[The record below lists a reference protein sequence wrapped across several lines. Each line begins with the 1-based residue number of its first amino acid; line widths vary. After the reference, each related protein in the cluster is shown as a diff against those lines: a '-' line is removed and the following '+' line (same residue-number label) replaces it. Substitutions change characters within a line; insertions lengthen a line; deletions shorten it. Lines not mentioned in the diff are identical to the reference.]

1 MNKKTKS
8 GAEVIVEIIRQQGV
22 EYVFGLPGGN
32 AIPIMDALYDS
43 ALKFILTRH
52 EQGATHMADGYARAT
67 GKPGVVLVTSGPG
80 ATNALTGMYTAQMD
94 SVPLVVF
101 SGQTPTANLGLDA
114 FQEADMSGM
123 SFPTVKHSYLIKKSK
138 DIPRIVRE
146 AFYIA
151 TTGRPGVV
159 LVEVPKDISSGVFE
173 PDYSEE
179 FHLPGYSVPN
189 HLDEQSV
196 QQAVRMLEKAKRPV
210 ILAGHGVIISNA
222 CKELKTF
229 VEKARIPVVNTL
241 LGKGAFPETHQL
253 SMGMLG
259 MHGTAYANMVVDA
272 CDLIVSIGYRW
283 DDRIIG
289 NPSRFCVDAKKI
301 HIDIDPAEF
310 NKVIAMDCTI
320 LGDAKHVLTTLIQEV
335 KTTDLSDWLKQA
347 QRWKKNY
354 PLRYRKTGKLSAQHV
369 IEEFSLQSKGEA
381 IFTTDVGQ
389 HQMWAAQYVLTDHHR
404 HWISSGGAGTMG
416 FGFPSSIGAQFG
428 CPEKTVVTVVGDGG
442 FQMTLSE
449 LATAVVNKLP
459 IKIIIINNHFLGMV
473 RQWQSLFYENRY
485 SGVDLV
491 GNPDF
496 VKLGEAYGVKG
507 FHIKRSADVKRI
519 VAAALAYNEGPCI
532 IDAEVA
538 KEDNVFPMIPAG
550 GAISDMLLEPPKR
563 LSSQDPEQK

>member
-222 CKELKTF
+222 
-229 VEKARIPVVNTL
+229 
-241 LGKGAFPETHQL
+241 
-253 SMGMLG
+253 
-259 MHGTAYANMVVDA
+259 
-272 CDLIVSIGYRW
+272 
-283 DDRIIG
+283 
-289 NPSRFCVDAKKI
+289 
-301 HIDIDPAEF
+301 
-310 NKVIAMDCTI
+310 
-320 LGDAKHVLTTLIQEV
+320 
-335 KTTDLSDWLKQA
+335 
-347 QRWKKNY
+347 
-354 PLRYRKTGKLSAQHV
+354 
-369 IEEFSLQSKGEA
+369 
-381 IFTTDVGQ
+381 FT
-389 HQMWAAQYVLTDHHR
+389 
-404 HWISSGGAGTMG
+404 
-416 FGFPSSIGAQFG
+416 
-428 CPEKTVVTVVGDGG
+428 
-442 FQMTLSE
+442 
-449 LATAVVNKLP
+449 
-459 IKIIIINNHFLGMV
+459 
-473 RQWQSLFYENRY
+473 
-485 SGVDLV
+485 
-491 GNPDF
+491 
-496 VKLGEAYGVKG
+496 
-507 FHIKRSADVKRI
+507 
-519 VAAALAYNEGPCI
+519 CI
-532 IDAEVA
+532 
-538 KEDNVFPMIPAG
+538 
-550 GAISDMLLEPPKR
+550 
-563 LSSQDPEQK
+563 